1 MDNLNKKDFCQWLT
15 IAYKILHDTLFL
27 LLLVFCAALIA
38 EGIIPGFLS
47 SHLSFTKII
56 MAIFANISAIALISR
71 KIELPSFNH
80 SDKKSKLVA
89 GLFFF
94 SLILIANSLL
104 KFGWLENAI
113 ITLASG
119 AVLFYFYRIFSSSE
133 NN

>member
-1 MDNLNKKDFCQWLT
+1 MDPLNKKDWRHWLT

-56 MAIFANISAIALISR
+56 IAIFANISAIALISK
-71 KIELPSFNH
+71 KIELPKFNY
-80 SDKKSKLVA
+80 SDKKSKLIA

-94 SLILIANSLL
+94 SIILIVNSLL

-113 ITLASG
+113 ITLISG
-119 AVLFYFYRIFSSSE
+119 AIFFYFYRIFSFSE
-133 NN
+133 NS